1 MFWAFAL
8 TTRVRKSQLED
19 EQKWAIKQLI
29 VLTEHTSTEIHRS
42 SMEVI
47 TSKLK
52 TNVYRKGF
60 VGSYLQNVQ
69 KNM

>member
-1 MFWAFAL
+1 MFWAFVL

-19 EQKWAIKQLI
+19 EQQWAIKQLI
-29 VLTEHTSTEIHRS
+29 VLTEHASIQIHRS
-42 SMEVI
+42 STEV
-47 TSKLK
+47 TTRKLK